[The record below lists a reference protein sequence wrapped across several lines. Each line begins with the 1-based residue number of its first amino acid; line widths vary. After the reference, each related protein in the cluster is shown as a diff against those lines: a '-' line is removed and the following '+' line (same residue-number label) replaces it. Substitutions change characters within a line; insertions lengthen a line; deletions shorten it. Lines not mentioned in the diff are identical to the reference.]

1 MNQLDEHNTNLTS
14 NASELLNSVLEE
26 ALKNGNEELF
36 NELKARL
43 NGQQSRMDSV
53 LQTQARS
60 TQQASADHSLLEQL
74 FDSHNDLVKTIN
86 FNSSA
91 ERGLID
97 RLSNV
102 RINGESVLEAIEQE
116 LNSTINKR
124 LNKVITAQTI
134 KYINDVK
141 KDIEIEKNNI
151 EKSNEKL
158 MSKIDSF
165 RKYSGWFFLA
175 FGIVLV
181 VPWWWLKLL
190 IIGLGFIG
198 GLLYEK

>member
-74 FDSHNDLVKTIN
+74 FKSHNGLVKTIN
-86 FNSSA
+86 INSST
-91 ERGLID
+91 ERALID
-97 RLSNV
+97 QLKDV
-102 RINGESVLEAIEQE
+102 HVNGHSVLKAIEQE
-116 LNSTINKR
+116 LDSTVNKK
-124 LNKVITAQTI
+124 LNKVITTQTI
-134 KYINDVK
+134 EYIDDVK

-165 RKYSGWFFLA
+165 RKHSRWFFLA

-181 VPWWWLKLL
+181 VPLWWVKLL
-190 IIGLGFIG
+190 MVGLGFIG
-198 GLLYEK
+198 GYLYEK